1 MRNEERNVVILHSRF
16 LEHQERRRRIAAELT
31 ERDRPAP
38 IDELTPVETAS
49 SPASIPVGRASNA
62 DAGRMAQT
70 RPLRAAPRA
79 EPPTT
84 S

>member
-1 MRNEERNVVILHSRF
+1 MRNEERSVVILYSRF

-38 IDELTPVETAS
+38 IDELTPVETAP
-49 SPASIPVGRASNA
+49 SPLSLPVGRASNA
-62 DAGRMAQT
+62 DAGRMARG
-70 RPLRAAPRA
+70 RPLRAAPSA